1 MTAHLALTS
10 ALALALVRPPLPLRA
25 PAVRMA
31 EVVDDAQA
39 AEVEESTTKY
49 TSGSQARWSY
59 KMPTV
64 DAAAKAAATA
74 ELESLESKGLITLD
88 GQQSRHGLRGI
99 DNPVDQWVVDNM
111 GAFEVNSQLYLFDL
125 AAIVLFAL
133 VGRATHGESVL
144 DPIGDAFTMLPFL
157 AAYFVAAQPLGA
169 YAADATESYRRAAT
183 CLAPA
188 WAAGTLGG
196 TALRAVGKFALP
208 PVGFVVA
215 NAVFLLVFLAA
226 PRAYAVYAE
235 TGKLPTDEL

>member
-1 MTAHLALTS
+1 MTAHLAL
-10 ALALALVRPPLPLRA
+10 LRRALALVRPPLPLRA

-31 EVVDDAQA
+31 EVVDDACRR
-39 AEVEESTTKY
+39 
-49 TSGSQARWSY
+49 GRG
-59 KMPTV
+59 V
-64 DAAAKAAATA
+64 DHQVHVGQPGALVVQDADRGRRG
-74 ELESLESKGLITLD
+74 EGGGDGGLESLESKGLITPD

-125 AAIVLFAL
+125 AAIVLAL

>member
-1 MTAHLALTS
+1 
-10 ALALALVRPPLPLRA
+10 
-25 PAVRMA
+25 
-31 EVVDDAQA
+31 
-39 AEVEESTTKY
+39 
-49 TSGSQARWSY
+49 
-59 KMPTV
+59 MPTV

-74 ELESLESKGLITLD
+74 ELESLESKGLITPD

-196 TALRAVGKFALP
+196 TALRAVGNLRCRPSALWSP
-208 PVGFVVA
+208 TPSSSSSSSRRRARTPSTRRRASCRRTSCSVGKNCA
-215 NAVFLLVFLAA
+215 
-226 PRAYAVYAE
+226 
-235 TGKLPTDEL
+235 